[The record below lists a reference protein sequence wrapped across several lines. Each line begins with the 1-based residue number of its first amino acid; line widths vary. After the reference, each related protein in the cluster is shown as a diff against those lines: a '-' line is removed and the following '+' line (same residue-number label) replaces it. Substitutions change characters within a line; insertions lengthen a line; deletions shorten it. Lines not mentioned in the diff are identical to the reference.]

1 MNTVTVRLFVLVLLC
16 TVLMPAHSKAAS
28 SREWHFEVF
37 LDDEPIGFHHFHLN
51 STGNTHE
58 LHAEASFRVT
68 LLGFTVYDYTH
79 KITELWQ
86 QDCLQRI
93 DASTDDNGTELF
105 VRGNSKGDQ
114 LALQNNTGNSE
125 LPGCVMTF
133 AYWNPAILERQQ
145 LLNTQTGEYL
155 NVKVQHLGKQPLQT
169 EGRDI
174 PALHYRISSRERDID
189 LWYSTELDWL
199 ALSSTTSGGRQLHY
213 RRLATPFDT
222 QESTD
227 G

>member
-1 MNTVTVRLFVLVLLC
+1 MSKVAERLFVLVLLC
-16 TVLMPAHSKAAS
+16 AVLLPAHSKTAS
-28 SREWHFEVF
+28 NSEWHFEVF
-37 LDDEPIGFHHFHLN
+37 LDDKPIGFHHFHLN
-51 STGNTHE
+51 SSGNLHE
-58 LHAEASFRVT
+58 LRAEATFRVT

-133 AYWNPAILERQQ
+133 AYWNPTILDQQ
-145 LLNTQTGEYL
+145 KLLNTQTGEYL
-155 NVKVQHLGKQPLQT
+155 DVKVQHLGRQTLQT
-169 EGRDI
+169 EGRSI

>member
-1 MNTVTVRLFVLVLLC
+1 MNTAAVRLLVPLLMWSVLL
-16 TVLMPAHSKAAS
+16 PAHSKAAS

-37 LDDEPIGFHHFHLN
+37 LDDKPIGFHRFQLN

-58 LHAEASFRVT
+58 LRAEATFRVT
-68 LLGFTVYDYTH
+68 LLGFTVYDYAH

-105 VRGNSKGDQ
+105 VRGNSKGDR
-114 LALQNNTGNSE
+114 LELQNKSGSSE

-133 AYWNPAILERQQ
+133 AYWNPAILERRQ

-155 NVKVQHLGKQPLQT
+155 DVKVQHLGRQTLQT
-169 EGRDI
+169 EGRGI

-189 LWYSTELDWL
+189 LWYSTDRDWL

-213 RRLATPFDT
+213 RRLASPFDT
-222 QESTD
+222 QENTD